1 MIVFDIASSFC
12 SGFYVLCRCKITG
25 TKYSVG
31 GHKFGMGYPTGYYKI
46 RNGLRYYE
54 SGEIALTNNYRN
66 GVCKLLLTPKQLNEL
81 MTNNESN

>member
-1 MIVFDIASSFC
+1 MIVFEIISAFC
-12 SGFYVLCRCKITG
+12 SGVYVLCRCKITG

-54 SGEIALTNNYRN
+54 SGEIALSNHRN

-81 MTNNESN
+81 MNEEK